1 FKLEQSMESASTE
14 TGRSDISQRIT
25 RTVVTRTNYGNRGV
39 DTAIGVGNAGA
50 VESFLSRRTTE
61 IAEDVLLDSGSRG
74 DSVSSTRADLSQGDL
89 SSYKKRIDANVEQ
102 QREHSDMMAGLQR
115 KVEDYRRRIADIEGQ
130 IVSQKT
136 DEKVTFSMTD
146 MEEIWAPDIRT
157 VEGIDYELCT
167 RLDEERRRNEELRYQ
182 NEQLHAEMQRIRQQ
196 FELNIRDKERIYQN
210 REKNLAQYL
219 SDEQR
224 KMMDLWAELQQVR
237 RQCAEYKEQTERDL
251 ENQKNE
257 FIKVMRSVSGIA
269 RQISIASERPIF
281 SESNETCAV
290 QDTVLLEALKRFR
303 EQQQAPMLGD
313 AELQTELMRK
323 YEVAI
328 ERIVEL
334 ESRDDGSLSKVSTLE
349 VELKRTKDRLN
360 ECLEALRKVNALAK
374 ENRSQSDRKRSRSL
388 SPVGE
393 VVPAEVVRNIRA
405 SIRARDNEI
414 QQLQRKLRTA
424 EIEIHELVTRFESA
438 EDARRRVDKQLTDSK
453 RELNVQLTAVDDA
466 AREIRRL
473 EERLRAAESERTLA
487 ENARKHLEEEIRRLK
502 LVFDQSTADSERKAI
517 EESEQRNRLIEEEYK
532 TRITELT
539 RRIDD
544 LLDDNKR
551 IKSDHNCLKE
561 KFRDLEID
569 YNATLRKV
577 DEKDQAL
584 RHLEGV
590 KRDLLK
596 DLENQ
601 RARFDAVTSELDNLE
616 TNFTTTARN
625 TAVIELSVKEIKQQ
639 RDEINKQKDDLEQR
653 LADLKHKMEIEIGA
667 REEIEKVSQRHLEE
681 VEKLKTEITD
691 YEGQVMMLR
700 RHNDELD
707 TQQRTSQAKIT
718 TLENSLTSAQ
728 KEIIKLNELNN
739 KLQKEKNE
747 IMNLKQRSDADL
759 DQLRERIRKVEQEI
773 DKVKVE
779 NKELHENEQKANVAY
794 KEETNRAHLLQRE
807 LDDAKIELDELR
819 KQLKQLDEDYKE
831 RIELALRTEVAPDK
845 IETYETTHITEIRLK
860 EADDKYR
867 LELERLENDKDELMR
882 RIRQLEDELAEKQR
896 IIERQ
901 QNDIDDLKAQY
912 QIEIDRLKAE
922 VANMQTKF
930 QSELDDE
937 RDQYNHNLE
946 AMKATEED
954 LRNKLTTTEKKV
966 EDAISREKILQKEIT
981 DWEEKYTTI
990 AKELRAAH
998 DEIEVIRGDA
1008 EKEIQSWKTEAHTS
1022 QNELKTA
1029 ETKIEA
1035 LKTQLATANER
1046 VTTLN
1051 KTINEQAV
1059 KIREL
1064 NSQIRRLEEELSDA
1078 KSLAATN
1085 EADLERVFARLK
1097 ITEEQYG
1104 SLQLENNKLK
1114 ATIDSMQCEI
1124 DMLKNTNA
1132 SQESELERSKKKLHT
1147 MTIAAKE
1154 TTEELEKTRNERDR
1168 FDKAYRE
1175 KTKQFDQLKETIQ
1188 AYETKIIRLRQELE
1202 DATEK
1207 LLSAETER
1215 NNLRAEMNKLQQELQ
1230 FGKEQML
1237 RKSDEFHAALEDL
1250 ASAHRASEDG
1260 RVNAIQELEIKKF
1273 EISDLQSRLD
1283 NADQRL
1289 ASLQQ
1294 EYLNA
1299 DKERDMLSDSLRR
1312 FQTIIGRSVSTII
1325 PEGGVPDMHTIDV
1338 QVQKLIS
1345 RIDKLER
1352 EKNEY
1357 RESLGR
1363 LKRKTSDSQIAISKH
1378 ETIYKTVEEKIVDVE
1393 EEKRKTDIKLA
1404 SAKELLKS
1412 QEDALKQRD
1421 EERRA
1426 MKSKIVA
1433 IELEARGKDAQI
1445 RHLNDLVK
1453 NLRNELETSQRE
1465 NRTLREREDRWDMK
1479 KITLERK
1486 IYDRDGDSEK
1496 INLLTS
1502 AFEAERQN
1510 LNDSLKKLAIKL
1522 QESESRYADL
1532 SDDAN
1537 RLKKDLTKAERTEA
1551 ELRRSLDEQTR
1562 IARDGE
1568 HLRSQLSILQ
1578 NDLTNLTNRKQQLE
1592 NELMTLR
1599 LEFREQKQHFHDAS
1613 TRVADLQRQLS
1624 DALNEK
1630 NRLSDQLH
1638 RLEKTITQQR
1648 NTEND
1653 LRQQLARL
1661 VDERRSLQN
1670 EIEDFRRRIGNF
1682 ESERKTTSEKIE
1694 ELTKIRVLLAKKIDF
1709 LENEKRNAQAVINE
1723 TASQREAIENSLNA
1737 LERENKE
1744 LYRNCTQ
1751 LQQQIAQLEL
1761 DNGNRL
1767 MALTNKQ
1774 KEEHERFVQSV
1785 KLEKAQ
1791 VEKIIEN
1798 RDRTQKN
1805 RIKQLENQVNIMREQ
1820 LNHERRRY
1828 RDAADRMLI
1837 SDMSKLSAA
1846 TFGAGNSGVSSAGGV
1861 YPQTDSFDYVIGN
1874 HSGYMAQFLS
1884 TAFMPTGTS
1893 DHYRMSSTAASLKE
1907 PVDITKA
1914 TSGTSYRTS
1923 GIGSIHGDPM
1933 VSLEQRSA
1941 ENADSDIRKKT
1952 TIVVHMKSTD
1962 SSYSE

>member
-1 FKLEQSMESASTE
+1 MESASTE
-14 TGRSDISQRIT
+14 AGRSDISQRIT
-25 RTVVTRTNYGNRGV
+25 RTVVTRTNYGNRGI

-61 IAEDVLLDSGSRG
+61 IAEDVLLDSGSHG
-74 DSVSSTRADLSQGDL
+74 DSISSTRLDLSQGDL

-130 IVSQKT
+130 IASQKT
-136 DEKVTFSMTD
+136 DEKVTFNMTD
-146 MEEIWAPDIRT
+146 MGEIWTTDIRT
-157 VEGIDYELCT
+157 VEGIDYELCS
-167 RLDEERRRNEELRYQ
+167 RLDEERRRNEELRFQ
-182 NEQLHAEMQRIRQQ
+182 NEQLQAEMQRLRQQ

-224 KMMDLWAELQQVR
+224 RMMDLWAELQQVR

-257 FIKVMRSVSGIA
+257 FIKVMRNVSGVA

-281 SESNETCAV
+281 LESGETGAV
-290 QDTVLLEALKRFR
+290 QDTVLVEALKRFR
-303 EQQQAPMLGD
+303 EQQGAPMHGD

-334 ESRDDGSLSKVSTLE
+334 ESRGDGSLSKVSTLE

-360 ECLEALRKVNALAK
+360 ESLEAHRKVNALAK
-374 ENRSQSDRKRSRSL
+374 ENRNQSDRKRSRSL

-393 VVPAEVVRNIRA
+393 VIPTEVVRNIRA

-424 EIEIHELVTRFESA
+424 EIEIHELVTRFESV
-438 EDARRRVDKQLTDSK
+438 EDARRRLDKQLTDSK
-453 RELNVQLTAVDDA
+453 RELNVQLKAVDDA
-466 AREIRRL
+466 AREVRRL
-473 EERLRAAESERTLA
+473 EERVRAAESERTVA

-539 RRIDD
+539 SRIDG

-551 IKSDHNCLKE
+551 IKGDHNSLKE

-584 RHLEGV
+584 KHLEGV

-601 RARFDAVTSELDNLE
+601 RARFDAVTSELDNLQ
-616 TNFTTTARN
+616 TNFTTTTRN
-625 TAVIELSVKEIKQQ
+625 TAVIELSIKEIKQQ

-653 LADLKHKMEIEIGA
+653 LADLKHKMEIEIKT
-667 REEIEKVSQRHLEE
+667 REEIEKVNQRKCRTNFKKKNDLGPYKWNELDNLQTNFTTTTRNTAVIELSIKEIKQQRDEINKQKDDLEQRLADLKHKMEIEIKTREEIEKVNQRHLGE
-681 VEKLKTEITD
+681 VEKLKTVITD
-691 YEGQVMMLR
+691 YESQVIMLR

-707 TQQRTSQAKIT
+707 TQQKTNQAKIT

-728 KEIIKLNELNN
+728 KEIIKFNELNN

-773 DKVKVE
+773 DKLKVE
-779 NKELHENEQKANVAY
+779 NKELHENEQKINDAY
-794 KEETNRAHLLQRE
+794 KEEMNRAHLLQRE
-807 LDDAKIELDELR
+807 LEDAKIELDELR
-819 KQLKQLDEDYKE
+819 KQLKQLDEDNKE
-831 RIELALRTEVAPDK
+831 RIELALRTKIAPDQM
-845 IETYETTHITEIRLK
+845 ETYETTHITEIRLK
-860 EADDKYR
+860 EAGDKYK
-867 LELERLENDKDELMR
+867 LELERLENDKDEFMT
-882 RIRQLEDELAEKQR
+882 RIRQLEDELAERQR

-922 VANMQTKF
+922 MANMQTKF

-937 RDQYNHNLE
+937 RDQYNHNLGS
-946 AMKATEED
+946 MKAAEED
-954 LRNKLTTTEKKV
+954 LRSKLTTMEKKL
-966 EDAISREKILQKEIT
+966 EDAISKEKLLQKEIT
-981 DWEEKYTTI
+981 DWEEKYAAI
-990 AKELRAAH
+990 VKELQAAR
-998 DEIEVIRGDA
+998 DEVETIRGDA
-1008 EKEIQSWKTEAHTS
+1008 EKEIQRWKTEAHTS

-1029 ETKIEA
+1029 ETTIEA
-1035 LKTQLATANER
+1035 LRTQLATANER
-1046 VTTLN
+1046 VTALN
-1051 KTINEQAV
+1051 KTINEQAA
-1059 KIREL
+1059 KIL

-1078 KSLAATN
+1078 KSLTATN

-1097 ITEEQYG
+1097 IAEEQYG
-1104 SLQLENNKLK
+1104 TLQLECNKLR
-1114 ATIDSMQCEI
+1114 ANIDSMQCEI
-1124 DMLKNTNA
+1124 DVLKNTNA
-1132 SQESELERSKKKLHT
+1132 SQESELERSKKKLQT
-1147 MTIAAKE
+1147 MTVAAKE
-1154 TTEELEKTRNERDR
+1154 TAEELEKTRNERDR
-1168 FDKAYRE
+1168 LDKAYRE
-1175 KTKQFDQLKETIQ
+1175 KAKQFDELKETMQ
-1188 AYETKIIRLRQELE
+1188 AYETKITRLRQELE
-1202 DATEK
+1202 NATEK

-1215 NNLRAEMNKLQQELQ
+1215 NTLRAEINKLQQELQ

-1250 ASAHRASEDG
+1250 ANAHRASEDG
-1260 RVNAIQELEIKKF
+1260 RVNAIQELEIRKF

-1299 DKERDMLSDSLRR
+1299 DKERDTLSDSLRR
-1312 FQTIIGRSVSTII
+1312 FQAIIGRSVSMII
-1325 PEGGVPDMHTIDV
+1325 PEGGIVVGVPDVHTIDV

-1363 LKRKTSDSQIAISKH
+1363 LKRKTSDSQIMINKQ
-1378 ETIYKTVEEKIVDVE
+1378 ETIYKTVEEKIADVE
-1393 EEKRKTDIKLA
+1393 EEKRKADVKLA

-1433 IELEARGKDAQI
+1433 IELETRGKDAQI

-1453 NLRNELETSQRE
+1453 NLRNELETSQLE
-1465 NRTLREREDRWDMK
+1465 NRTLRDREDQWDMK
-1479 KITLERK
+1479 KIHLESK
-1486 IYDRDGDSEK
+1486 IRDHDGESEK

-1502 AFEAERQN
+1502 TFEAERQDLVKN
-1510 LNDSLKKLAIKL
+1510 LRNELETSQRENRTLRDREDQWDMKKIHLESKIRDHDGESEKINLLMSTFEAERQKLNDSLKKLTTKLQESESRYADLSDDANRLKKDLTKAERTEAELRRTKL

-1562 IARDGE
+1562 IAREGE
-1568 HLRSQLSILQ
+1568 HLRSQVTKRLLNCAI
-1578 NDLTNLTNRKQQLE
+1578 NL
-1592 NELMTLR
+1592 
-1599 LEFREQKQHFHDAS
+1599 
-1613 TRVADLQRQLS
+1613 
-1624 DALNEK
+1624 
-1630 NRLSDQLH
+1630 
-1638 RLEKTITQQR
+1638 
-1648 NTEND
+1648 
-1653 LRQQLARL
+1653 
-1661 VDERRSLQN
+1661 
-1670 EIEDFRRRIGNF
+1670 
-1682 ESERKTTSEKIE
+1682 
-1694 ELTKIRVLLAKKIDF
+1694 
-1709 LENEKRNAQAVINE
+1709 
-1723 TASQREAIENSLNA
+1723 
-1737 LERENKE
+1737 
-1744 LYRNCTQ
+1744 
-1751 LQQQIAQLEL
+1751 
-1761 DNGNRL
+1761 
-1767 MALTNKQ
+1767 
-1774 KEEHERFVQSV
+1774 
-1785 KLEKAQ
+1785 
-1791 VEKIIEN
+1791 
-1798 RDRTQKN
+1798 
-1805 RIKQLENQVNIMREQ
+1805 
-1820 LNHERRRY
+1820 
-1828 RDAADRMLI
+1828 
-1837 SDMSKLSAA
+1837 
-1846 TFGAGNSGVSSAGGV
+1846 
-1861 YPQTDSFDYVIGN
+1861 
-1874 HSGYMAQFLS
+1874 
-1884 TAFMPTGTS
+1884 
-1893 DHYRMSSTAASLKE
+1893 
-1907 PVDITKA
+1907 
-1914 TSGTSYRTS
+1914 
-1923 GIGSIHGDPM
+1923 
-1933 VSLEQRSA
+1933 
-1941 ENADSDIRKKT
+1941 
-1952 TIVVHMKSTD
+1952 
-1962 SSYSE
+1962 